1 MVNDRYTIYDKQY
14 SKEQL
19 IVLGKER
26 YPKLYWIP
34 RTIGIIF
41 LFVGILMCGLLGI
54 TLLTLNLAGVFDD
67 PQFPFWIFY
76 IPFGVFG
83 VWFLIGLICFIA
95 SFIGRTEKAYI
106 NHAIKYL
113 NQVGPNVDYVLCERD
128 QRELDRSERLFKAG
142 VITQEELEK
151 RKNDIFNKEIYK

>member
-54 TLLTLNLAGVFDD
+54 T
-67 PQFPFWIFY
+67 
-76 IPFGVFG
+76 
-83 VWFLIGLICFIA
+83 FLMKWLKI
-95 SFIGRTEKAYI
+95 
-106 NHAIKYL
+106 
-113 NQVGPNVDYVLCERD
+113 
-128 QRELDRSERLFKAG
+128 
-142 VITQEELEK
+142 
-151 RKNDIFNKEIYK
+151 

>member
-1 MVNDRYTIYDKQY
+1 MANITYKIFDKEY

-54 TLLTLNLAGVFDD
+54 SLLILNFAGVFDN
-67 PQFPFWIFY
+67 PEFPFWVFY
-76 IPFGVFG
+76 ISFGVFG
-83 VWFLIGLICFIA
+83 LWFLIGLICFVA

-113 NQVGPNVDYVLCERD
+113 NQVGPTVDYVLCERD
-128 QRELDRSERLFKAG
+128 QRELDRNERLFKAG
-142 VITQEELEK
+142 VISQEELEK
-151 RKNDIFNKEIYK
+151 RKSAILNQEIYK